1 MTKTPHSL
9 ERLVTALARRI
20 SGPTALALAAVFYT
34 LGVAIPLALGLPKFD
49 LVLCSFACAL
59 FAASVPMAWLLVQL
73 ENSHR
78 RKLVDWTTSLRLL
91 SAEEFEW
98 LVGEI
103 FRREGFEV
111 EETGN
116 QENPDGNID
125 LRLLKDGQRKIV
137 QCKRWASWL
146 VGVDEVRKLA
156 GTLMRERLCGRDGIF
171 VTLSS
176 FTVQAEDEA
185 KAIGLTLIDGRK
197 LDDMRQRVRRSEPC
211 PRCGQPMAF
220 GNSRRG
226 WWFYCLAGDCDGKRD
241 LGSDEGRAI
250 EFLIQGPQRGLPA
263 SKVSPPPLICEVED
277 HLADQ
282 LRRGR

>member
-1 MTKTPHSL
+1 L
-9 ERLVTALARRI
+9 ADELVTALARRI
-20 SGPTALALAAVFYT
+20 SGSTALALAALLYA
-34 LGVAIPLALGLPKFD
+34 LGVAIPLAAGLPKFY
-49 LVLCSFACAL
+49 LVAYSFAGAL
-59 FAASVPMAWLLVQL
+59 FGATVLMAWFLVQL

-111 EETGN
+111 EETGS
-116 QENPDGNID
+116 QEGPDGNID
-125 LRLLKDGQRKIV
+125 LRLLKDGRQKIV
-137 QCKRWASWL
+137 QCKRWESWS

-156 GTLMRERLCGRDGIF
+156 GTLMRERLSGKDGIF

-176 FTVQAEDEA
+176 FTAQAEEEA

-211 PRCGQPMAF
+211 PRCGRPMTF
-220 GNSRRG
+220 GKSPRG

-241 LGSDEGRAI
+241 LGFDEKRAI
-250 EFLIQGPQRGLPA
+250 EFLIQ
-263 SKVSPPPLICEVED
+263 SPLTATPSSQGERVTS
-277 HLADQ
+277 
-282 LRRGR
+282 